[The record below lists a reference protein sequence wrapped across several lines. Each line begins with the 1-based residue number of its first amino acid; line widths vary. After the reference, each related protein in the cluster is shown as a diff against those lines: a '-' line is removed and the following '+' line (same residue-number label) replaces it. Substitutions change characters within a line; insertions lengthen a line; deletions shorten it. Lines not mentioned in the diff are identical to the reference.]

1 MEFCS
6 SPSTSD
12 NEGDGNAVSET
23 DSESVADDLEEV
35 VCSERLGRVTKTYR
49 DIDALTSLLE
59 EKEKDLELAAR
70 IGQSLLKQ
78 NRALSERN
86 EFLEEQVENA
96 TEEVSQLRHEV
107 SMREDLL
114 HLYTSSTESEPV
126 STTSVPSYK
135 RVFETVKAANQVVR
149 ARSRCPSPQNI
160 PGSRAPSR
168 RPSSTPSG
176 VGTPPFGHYESEN
189 ASMVMLEER
198 TLVPEPEVESA
209 VAAEKMLGTPGT
221 PGSHDLSAALQ
232 RLSAQRASH
241 SPDRLSEERA
251 SKLPRDGDGSSGFLT
266 PDGSVLS
273 TGTNYSGVSEVS
285 DSSSLSF
292 GSRSYLPEKLQI
304 VKPLEGSATLLHWQQ
319 LAKPNMGGILDPRPG
334 VLTKDFQELEI
345 DQEDVYNLNDFE
357 EDDVDMT
364 SFQAVAASTPS
375 KRREKHNMFRSAN
388 NLPPTPSTYTITTC
402 RMSNPLQDSTV
413 TTSLCRTVLPSCGS
427 FESLSSVSLEP
438 QRQPPESL
446 VPPGVDWPSSGRD
459 TPMGLVTLLRE
470 HGISANTGPRGKASK
485 AGEVGPPAP
494 DVHPRMF
501 PMDWGRTFRSL
512 SFGRALADSTPVNET
527 SNSAQ
532 NRSNIFSLNLVE
544 QLRRLGLDQV
554 VERGIVSFQRATEAK
569 KPS

>member
-1 MEFCS
+1 
-6 SPSTSD
+6 
-12 NEGDGNAVSET
+12 
-23 DSESVADDLEEV
+23 
-35 VCSERLGRVTKTYR
+35 
-49 DIDALTSLLE
+49 
-59 EKEKDLELAAR
+59 
-70 IGQSLLKQ
+70 
-78 NRALSERN
+78 
-86 EFLEEQVENA
+86 
-96 TEEVSQLRHEV
+96 
-107 SMREDLL
+107 MREDLL

>member
-375 KRREKHNMFRSAN
+375 KRREKHNIFVVRFF
-388 NLPPTPSTYTITTC
+388 
-402 RMSNPLQDSTV
+402 PLA
-413 TTSLCRTVLPSCGS
+413 G
-427 FESLSSVSLEP
+427 
-438 QRQPPESL
+438 
-446 VPPGVDWPSSGRD
+446 
-459 TPMGLVTLLRE
+459 
-470 HGISANTGPRGKASK
+470 AS
-485 AGEVGPPAP
+485 
-494 DVHPRMF
+494 
-501 PMDWGRTFRSL
+501 
-512 SFGRALADSTPVNET
+512 RA
-527 SNSAQ
+527 
-532 NRSNIFSLNLVE
+532 
-544 QLRRLGLDQV
+544 
-554 VERGIVSFQRATEAK
+554 
-569 KPS
+569 